1 MEIKD
6 ANSVFSIQKIKRRL
20 SAAILNKK
28 TAIIILAIL
37 IGAAD
42 RWFAERNINQISVV
56 VQGRN
61 VKAQRLYQKNNFLTS
76 SVELWY
82 HLWFN

>member
-1 MEIKD
+1 M
-6 ANSVFSIQKIKRRL
+6 
-20 SAAILNKK
+20 NKK